1 MLFKT
6 LSFSSIR
13 KRHRSGYGD
22 AQLRGDIM
30 MNSSSFSEPSGNIHG
45 LHVNIDNTGRYAG
58 IQRCNPS
65 FVDDDDDIDEKK
77 RFYES
82 LDSEDK
88 ETTGL

>member
-13 KRHRSGYGD
+13 KRRTSGYGD

-58 IQRCNPS
+58 IQRYNPS
-65 FVDDDDDIDEKK
+65 FADDDDDIDEKK
-77 RFYES
+77 GFYES
-82 LDSEDK
+82 LDNEDK